1 MGVPRFTFPMKEW
14 RIGTT
19 RVTFSMKQRTMG
31 PKSGTPRPF
40 HWEVNSGAHLFY
52 CAGPVCSLSAK
63 EKARGAALHLPNEGD
78 SALHFLNEGMD
89 DEVHTLRFLN
99 EGADDVAVQSF
110 TEKVKGEAPRPFR

>member
-1 MGVPRFTFPMKEW
+1 M
-14 RIGTT
+14 
-19 RVTFSMKQRTMG
+19 
-31 PKSGTPRPF
+31 
-40 HWEVNSGAHLFY
+40 NSGALLVHSAYLFF

-99 EGADDVAVQSF
+99 EGADEVAVQSF
-110 TEKVKGEAPRPFR
+110 TEKVKGEALALSVEKVKRRASITLRFLNEGADDVVVQSFTR